1 MAIEREKEMILYLLL
16 LTDPELSYEGYL
28 EDFEIGIFLTEQQAQ
43 ETAQY
48 YLENI
53 RGFCDFSCTY
63 RIVKK
68 EIVDNLNNRIPEAV
82 WTVQGWNINEDFDEI
97 DIVESACFVTQEH
110 AKEELKRMQ
119 KLYQRTEWA
128 LGKSIIGDLQW
139 RDGFVRM
146 IGGQPKN

>member
-1 MAIEREKEMILYLLL
+1 MILYLLL

-48 YLENI
+48 YLKNI
-53 RGFCDFSCTY
+53 RGFCDFPCTY

-68 EIVDNLNNRIPEAV
+68 EIADNLNDSIPEAV

-97 DIVESACFVTQEH
+97 DIVESAYFLNKKH

-139 RDGFVRM
+139 RDGFVR
-146 IGGQPKN
+146 IIDGQPKN

>member
-1 MAIEREKEMILYLLL
+1 MLLL
-16 LTDPELSYEGYL
+16 IDPELSYEGYL

-48 YLENI
+48 YLKNI
-53 RGFCDFSCTY
+53 RGFCDFPCTY

-68 EIVDNLNNRIPEAV
+68 EIADNLNDSIPEAV

-97 DIVESACFVTQEH
+97 DIVESAYFLNKKH

>member
-1 MAIEREKEMILYLLL
+1 MILYLLL
-16 LTDPELSYEGYL
+16 LTDPELSYEGYS

-48 YLENI
+48 YLKNI

-68 EIVDNLNNRIPEAV
+68 EIADNWNDSIPETV
-82 WTVQGWNINEDFDEI
+82 WTVQGWNINADFDEI
-97 DIVESACFVTQEH
+97 DIVESACFLTKKH
-110 AKEELKRMQ
+110 AKEELKRMR
-119 KLYQRTEWA
+119 KLYQRTEWVLA
-128 LGKSIIGDLQW
+128 KAIIGDLQW

-146 IGGQPKN
+146 TDGQPKN